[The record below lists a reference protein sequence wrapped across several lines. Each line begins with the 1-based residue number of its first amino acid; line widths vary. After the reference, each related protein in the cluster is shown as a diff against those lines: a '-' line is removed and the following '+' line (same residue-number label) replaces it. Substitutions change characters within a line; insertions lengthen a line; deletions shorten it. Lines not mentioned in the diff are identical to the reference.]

1 MTVQLRKTRASTI
14 IVVKDTDKGI
24 SPEFLPHIFKRF
36 SQDGTS
42 SREKGGLGLGLA
54 ICKHL
59 VELQG
64 RSISA
69 ESAGPGRGAMITVK
83 LRTIKSKSDP
93 REKRLIKR
101 ALKKEEQM
109 PDIRLEGVKVVAV
122 DDNADARELLK
133 VIPERSKAQTAL

>member
-1 MTVQLRKTRASTI
+1 
-14 IVVKDTDKGI
+14 
-24 SPEFLPHIFKRF
+24 
-36 SQDGTS
+36 
-42 SREKGGLGLGLA
+42 
-54 ICKHL
+54 
-59 VELQG
+59 
-64 RSISA
+64 
-69 ESAGPGRGAMITVK
+69 MITVK

-109 PDIRLEGVKVVAV
+109 PDIRLEGIKVVAV